1 MKKFQLFLLF
11 IIIIFLLFNSYT
23 PAQDITAKA
32 YTDKQQYYIGD
43 FITYNLSVTYGSNIK
58 IFTPDYK
65 DSLNQFE
72 IISTSVPKIT
82 KANGKT
88 TVLYS
93 VTIARYDSA
102 AIIVSRIPVYYA
114 EGKDTAK
121 VDSLPY
127 KGFLSKEGVFKSIFA
142 NEVHVNISG
151 IKTSKEEGTLK
162 DIKGPNEIPPDY
174 LFWIIVCIIS
184 AGILYTA
191 YYFIAKYYKK
201 RKEELLK
208 NRPAVVIPPYQ
219 TALIKLNELEQK
231 HLWQN
236 GLIKEYHTDI
246 TEIIRK
252 YFEGQFRL
260 PALELTTS
268 EIINLLGKNEIFS
281 RIKDLT
287 FRFLSNADMVKFAK
301 FVPMDHVNDEMM
313 KQAKEII
320 NTTRTVMEKFDDSN
334 AA

>member
-1 MKKFQLFLLF
+1 MKKFQFLLLCTATILCF
-11 IIIIFLLFNSYT
+11 FCKYT
-23 PAQDITAKA
+23 SAQDISTKA

-65 DSLNQFE
+65 DSLYQFE

-82 KANGKT
+82 KTNGKT

-93 VTIARYDSA
+93 VTIAKYDSA
-102 AIIVSRIPVYYA
+102 EINISQIPVYFA
-114 EGKDTAK
+114 EGKDTVK

-127 KGFLSKEGVFKSIFA
+127 KGFLSKEGVFKSVYA
-142 NEVHVNISG
+142 NGVHISING
-151 IKTSKEEGTLK
+151 IKTSKEEETLK
-162 DIKGPNEIPPDY
+162 DIKGPNEVPPDY
-174 LFWIIVCIIS
+174 LFWIIIIVVC
-184 AGILYTA
+184 AGLIYTA

-201 RKEELLK
+201 LKEELLK
-208 NRPAVVIPPYQ
+208 NKPAVIIPPYE

-231 HLWQN
+231 QLWQS
-236 GLIKEYHTDI
+236 GFIKEYHTEI
-246 TEIIRK
+246 TGIIRS
-252 YFEGQFRL
+252 YFEEQFRL

-268 EIINLLGKNEIFS
+268 EIINLLSKNEIFI

-287 FRFLSNADMVKFAK
+287 FSFLSNADMVKFAK
-301 FVPMDHVNDEMM
+301 FVPMDHVNEEMM

-320 NTTRTVMEKFDDSN
+320 NATKTVMEKSDDSN